1 MSTSKQVHQ
10 PTQQLDN
17 DFNSSSNNFLSRGG
31 LNGGLGAGGLG
42 AGGLGTGGLSA
53 GGLGAGGLTGG
64 IPQTQPLPEHMQKLS
79 NSPQD
84 FSQKL
89 ISISISHL
97 LFHLG
102 FDRIQ
107 GFAMGV
113 LVCC

>member
-31 LNGGLGAGGLG
+31 LNGGLGAGLSAGLG
-42 AGGLGTGGLSA
+42 A

-64 IPQTQPLPEHMQKLS
+64 IPQNQPLPEHLQKLS

-84 FSQKL
+84 FSRKL

-113 LVCC
+113 LVCY